1 MRMYVNQAGYL
12 PGEKKIILLAE
23 AAEEEM
29 SEVQSRKY
37 PPETVKV
44 FDQDGKC
51 ILEKEAV
58 YQGYDRE
65 AGDLV
70 WRADITELSD
80 PGEYRAGYEKEHI
93 SCRIK
98 VSGQIYA
105 GVCKVLSK
113 AYYFQRCGM
122 ELKAQYAGKFK
133 RECCRR

>member
-80 PGEYRAGYEKEHI
+80 PGEYRAGYEKEQYH
-93 SCRIK
+93 
-98 VSGQIYA
+98 A
-105 GVCKVLSK
+105 G
-113 AYYFQRCGM
+113 
-122 ELKAQYAGKFK
+122 LKYPGRYMPGCVRF
-133 RECCRR
+133 